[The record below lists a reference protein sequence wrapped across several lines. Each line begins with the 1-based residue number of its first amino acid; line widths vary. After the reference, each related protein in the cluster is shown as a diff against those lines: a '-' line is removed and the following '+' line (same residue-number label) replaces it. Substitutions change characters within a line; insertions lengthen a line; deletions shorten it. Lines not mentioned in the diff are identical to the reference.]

1 MERDLT
7 KGSIGK
13 SILLFSI
20 PMILGNLLQQFY
32 NVVDTYIVGKYIG
45 SEALAAVGSSYTL
58 MTFLTSILIGLCMGS
73 GILFSMYF
81 GAKKYEK
88 MKISFFV
95 SFVSIGILS
104 IVLEALCFILLK
116 YILIWLQIPKGIY
129 HQTYQYLQI
138 IFIGIF
144 FTFIYNYFASMLRA
158 LGNSKVPLF
167 FLGIAALVNVVLD
180 IVFVLYFHLGVSG
193 AAFATVISQAI
204 SGLGLAFYVL
214 FFKKEILPERKHYLF
229 DKQIFKKLKDYSL
242 MTCLQ
247 QGIMN
252 FGILMIQGLVNSFG
266 IAVMSAFSAA
276 VKIDSFAYMPVQD
289 FGNAFSTFVAQNKGA
304 KQEKRIQQ
312 GLKVASIMALI
323 FCIFISLGVCLYS
336 KELMMLFISKKQM
349 NIIQIGMTYLKTEG
363 SFYIGIGCLFLLY
376 GYYRGVGKMKMS
388 LILTIVSLGT
398 RVVLAYVLAPLFGV
412 EMIWWAIVIGW
423 LLADSL
429 GIIYGIKKEKWL
441 KG

>member
-7 KGSIGK
+7 RGSIGK

-104 IVLEALCFILLK
+104 IVLEVVCFILLK

-167 FLGIAALVNVVLD
+167 FLGIAALVNVALD

-193 AAFATVISQAI
+193 AAFATIISQAI
-204 SGLGLAFYVL
+204 SALGLAFYVL
-214 FFKKEILPERKHYLF
+214 FFKKDILPERKHYLF
-229 DKQIFKKLKDYSL
+229 DQQIFKKLKDYSL

-398 RVVLAYVLAPLFGV
+398 RVVLAYLLAPLFGV

-429 GIIYGIKKEKWL
+429 GIIYGVKKEKWL

>member
-129 HQTYQYLQI
+129 LQTYQYLQI

-193 AAFATVISQAI
+193 AAFATIISQAI

-214 FFKKEILPERKHYLF
+214 FFKKDILPERKHYLF

-349 NIIQIGMTYLKTEG
+349 NIIQIGMTYLQTEG

-429 GIIYGIKKEKWL
+429 GIVYGIKKEKWL

>member
-104 IVLEALCFILLK
+104 IALEVLCFILLK

-129 HQTYQYLQI
+129 LQTYQYLQI

-193 AAFATVISQAI
+193 AAFATIISQAI

-214 FFKKEILPERKHYLF
+214 FFKKDILPERKHYLF

-398 RVVLAYVLAPLFGV
+398 RVILAYVLAPLFGV